1 MKSGNG
7 ENKFNGTH
15 DAGAAENVFAFGNAN
30 CETGLGLAQW
40 KGNNINAYNGQKFLM
55 SNGNKEEYGNNVYKG
70 CTFGLVTG
78 LDGSGNL
85 VWDSSITAPHL
96 FNDGTAEGKHT
107 YNDGSLQFTQT
118 GDTYTLSAANSTA
131 GSRNNLEYFFN
142 PSPSTSITHTHIFTN
157 NYWPMDSAANKTDPL
172 MGAINSA
179 GKCDVM
185 VNGFYDE
192 QNTVGGFHDNVQVP
206 ISDDGRAHNWFF
218 GMNFSLSFSLTEDY
232 TGPLEYIFF
241 GDDDMW
247 VFLDNQLIC
256 DIGGVHSSVG
266 EYVNLRDYLPI
277 GESGQHTLTFYYTER
292 GASGSTCW
300 MSFTLPS
307 VTSATTGRDIGSLQ
321 ISKAVDGIGN
331 ADFSGEEYQFKVD
344 LLSSKEGTGLNQT
357 FSYKVTSG
365 EEGNDNYKESY
376 GTIKS
381 GGTITIHPDETATI
395 NGIPA
400 GTYYR
405 VTESEDSKEGYS
417 TTVNGNEGYIV
428 SGTIETGTTE
438 PANFVN
444 TVHFELPQ
452 TGGSGTDMYMIGG
465 LLLITVAGILLI
477 YNQKKRIK
485 EDQNLS

>member
-1 MKSGNG
+1 
-7 ENKFNGTH
+7 
-15 DAGAAENVFAFGNAN
+15 
-30 CETGLGLAQW
+30 
-40 KGNNINAYNGQKFLM
+40 
-55 SNGNKEEYGNNVYKG
+55 
-70 CTFGLVTG
+70 
-78 LDGSGNL
+78 
-85 VWDSSITAPHL
+85 
-96 FNDGTAEGKHT
+96 
-107 YNDGSLQFTQT
+107 
-118 GDTYTLSAANSTA
+118 
-131 GSRNNLEYFFN
+131 
-142 PSPSTSITHTHIFTN
+142 
-157 NYWPMDSAANKTDPL
+157 
-172 MGAINSA
+172 
-179 GKCDVM
+179 
-185 VNGFYDE
+185 
-192 QNTVGGFHDNVQVP
+192 
-206 ISDDGRAHNWFF
+206 
-218 GMNFSLSFSLTEDY
+218 
-232 TGPLEYIFF
+232 
-241 GDDDMW
+241 
-247 VFLDNQLIC
+247 
-256 DIGGVHSSVG
+256 
-266 EYVNLRDYLPI
+266 
-277 GESGQHTLTFYYTER
+277 
-292 GASGSTCW
+292 

-331 ADFSGEEYQFKVD
+331 EDFSGEEYQFKVD

-452 TGGSGTDMYMIGG
+452 TGGSGTD
-465 LLLITVAGILLI
+465 
-477 YNQKKRIK
+477 
-485 EDQNLS
+485 E